1 MKHNEIIKLKLTYGG
16 RKNGMMI
23 IKNLSKYIPV
33 GPLRLSI
40 HPGIGS
46 FMAAVTMEGR
56 IIATGI
62 LSCSC
67 WSSFSAKAFV

>member
-1 MKHNEIIKLKLTYGG
+1 MEKIMPTLT
-16 RKNGMMI
+16 NGMI
-23 IKNLSKYIPV
+23 VAKNQNEFIPV

-46 FMAAVTMEGR
+46 FSAAVTMEGR

-62 LSCSC
+62 LPCSC
-67 WSSFSAKAFV
+67 WSNFSAKAFVYE